1 MGTLKVWAANLM
13 IGGTVFCCLSPA
25 YAGGWDT
32 LGVGSNELLFDDSRF
47 AFEATTKAVDR
58 NVDYEVT
65 NAEVAGR
72 PVVGGPVK
80 SRATPNIWNYQF
92 AAKFRLTDQLDCMAR
107 TNDPYQIEEDL
118 NQEWQGRFSL
128 TRTSASGKAFNGT
141 CAYKF
146 KVRDGHYV
154 RAIAGANLLYLRY
167 RTDNLSYGAFIP
179 PSTYVDFPTRLDVRS
194 DDPGVG
200 WRVGASYEIP
210 QYAVRAS
217 LIYDSAIDVDL
228 AGGTEVTGVTSFDS
242 FASVTMPQSL
252 EFNLQTG
259 IAPDWLATFGVKWV
273 DWSKLQ
279 DLTVQNP
286 AGSTVVNRFLGYD
299 DGWTV
304 RAGLAHKVND
314 WLKVGSTVQWDRGI
328 GQSYSDTY
336 SFGVG
341 TAIQLDKHAE
351 LTIGT
356 AATYKASGTGDLTN
370 LASTSGA
377 TTQYKYGDS
386 WNYTLQ
392 TKLKFSF

>member
-1 MGTLKVWAANLM
+1 MGKFNHLAANLM
-13 IGGTVFCCLSPA
+13 IGGTVLLCLSPA

-47 AFEATTKAVDR
+47 AFEVTTKGVDR

-65 NAEVAGR
+65 NAQ
-72 PVVGGPVK
+72 VGGAPVIGGPAT

-107 TNDPYQIEEDL
+107 ANDPYQIEEELD
-118 NQEWQGRFSL
+118 NAWQGRFSL
-128 TRTSASGKAFNGT
+128 TKTSASGKGFNGT

-146 KVRDGHYV
+146 QVRDGHYM
-154 RAIAGANLLYLRY
+154 RAIAGANLLYLKY
-167 RTDNLSYGAFIP
+167 RTDNFTLGGIIP
-179 PSTYVDFPTRLDVRS
+179 PATYVSLPTRLDVRS
-194 DDPGVG
+194 NDPSFG
-200 WRVGASYEIP
+200 WRIGASYEIP
-210 QYAVRAS
+210 EYAIRAS

-228 AGGTEVTGVTSFDS
+228 DGGTEVTGVTSFDS

-252 EFNLQTG
+252 ELNLQTG

-279 DLTVQNP
+279 SLKVTNP
-286 AGSTVVNRFLGYD
+286 VGNTVVNRFLGYD
-299 DGWTV
+299 DGWTI
-304 RAGLAHKVND
+304 RAGIAHKVND
-314 WLKVGSTVQWDRGI
+314 WLKVGSTVRWDRGV

-341 TAIQLDKHAE
+341 TALKLDEHAE

-356 AATYKASGTGDLTN
+356 AATYKTSGSGDLTN

-377 TTQYKYGDS
+377 TTQYKYGNS